1 MSTDAVKSVNNSN
14 RTFRVMYYGKYIGD
28 VTAPSRIA
36 AEGFVRAEMQLG
48 IADFAAIIELVEV
61 Y

>member
-1 MSTDAVKSVNNSN
+1 MSTNTVKSVNNSN
-14 RTFRVMYYGKYIGD
+14 RTFKVIYYGEYIGD

-36 AEGFVRAEMQLG
+36 AEDFVRTEMELG

-61 Y
+61 F

>member
-1 MSTDAVKSVNNSN
+1 MSTNTVKPVNNSN
-14 RTFRVMYYGKYIGD
+14 RTFKVMYYGEYIGD

-36 AEGFVRAEMQLG
+36 AEDFVRTEMELG

-61 Y
+61 F